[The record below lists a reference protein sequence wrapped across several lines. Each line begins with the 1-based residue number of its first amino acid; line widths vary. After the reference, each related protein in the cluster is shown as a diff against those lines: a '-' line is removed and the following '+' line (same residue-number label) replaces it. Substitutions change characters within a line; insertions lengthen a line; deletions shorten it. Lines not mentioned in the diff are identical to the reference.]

1 MWLRWGYLIHVEEMG
16 LFSPGGGDGIIW
28 SMWRRWDYLI
38 HVEEMGLFDP
48 CGGDGVI

>member
-1 MWLRWGYLIHVEEMG
+1 MG

-28 SMWRRWDYLI
+28 SMWRRWCYLI
-38 HVEEMGLFDP
+38 HLEEMGLVGP